1 MLPEMN
7 DKEADIENIAREA
20 SKDNDLLSEI
30 LEGLISKNE
39 TLRYNCYKVLMQ
51 ISKTSGQLLYPYWEY
66 FVEFLD
72 SINSYH
78 KMSAVHLIANLT
90 RVDSEN
96 KFEGILDKYYNMLD
110 DKSIIVAI
118 YVASASGRIVKAKP
132 QLEKRITDKLLNIDK
147 THHNEE
153 RKPLIKGG
161 AIESF
166 DQYFTE
172 ASDKESIIRFVQEQQ
187 NSDSPKTRKIATD
200 FLKKWRVL

>member
-1 MLPEMN
+1 MLPEIN

-20 SKDNDLLSEI
+20 SKNNELLSEI
-30 LEGLISKNE
+30 MVGLKSKNE

-78 KMSAVHLIANLT
+78 KMSAIHLIANLT
-90 RVDSEN
+90 QVDSEN

-132 QLEKRITDKLLNIDK
+132 QLEKRISDKLLNIDK

-172 ASDKESIIRFVQEQQ
+172 ASDKESIIKFVQEQQ
-187 NSDSPKTRKIATD
+187 HSDSPKTRKIAAD
-200 FLKKWRVL
+200 FLQKWRVL

>member
-1 MLPEMN
+1 MLPEIN
-7 DKEADIENIAREA
+7 DKEADIENIAREV
-20 SKDNDLLSEI
+20 SKNNELLSEI
-30 LEGLISKNE
+30 MGGLKSKNE

-66 FVEFLD
+66 FIEFLD
-72 SINSYH
+72 SVNSYH
-78 KMSAVHLIANLT
+78 RMSAIHLIANLT
-90 RVDSEN
+90 QVDSEN

-132 QLEKRITDKLLNIDK
+132 QLEKRITNKLLNIDK

-172 ASDKESIIRFVQEQQ
+172 ASDKESIIKFVQEQQ
-187 NSDSPKTRKIATD
+187 HSDSPKTRKIAAD
-200 FLKKWRVL
+200 FLQKWRVL